1 MEPISVAYI
10 AMEVPHSEGAMTMAS
25 ARKSPFLYLFI
36 MVLSALWALAGA
48 PLLPEEWAAL
58 PGNVLVS
65 LRQTPHRMLT
75 VLRCW
80 FA

>member
-1 MEPISVAYI
+1 MSSGNRSSHLYVA
-10 AMEVPHSEGAMTMAS
+10 MM
-25 ARKSPFLYLFI
+25 F
-36 MVLSALWALAGA
+36 LSALWALAGA

-58 PGNVLVS
+58 PENA
-65 LRQTPHRMLT
+65 LRMLLQTPQRMLT